1 MSLKTKIPSMI
12 QILVTCLGRDA
23 APYKLPVQLDTHFGD
38 AVWCYLHLLVG
49 SGPSR
54 SYLNKALMIK
64 HAVE

>member
-1 MSLKTKIPSMI
+1 MSLKTKIPLTI
-12 QILVTCLGRDA
+12 QILVTRLGRNA
-23 APYKLPVQLDTHFGD
+23 TPYKLPVQLDTHFGD
-38 AVWCYLHLLVG
+38 AVWYYLHLLMG